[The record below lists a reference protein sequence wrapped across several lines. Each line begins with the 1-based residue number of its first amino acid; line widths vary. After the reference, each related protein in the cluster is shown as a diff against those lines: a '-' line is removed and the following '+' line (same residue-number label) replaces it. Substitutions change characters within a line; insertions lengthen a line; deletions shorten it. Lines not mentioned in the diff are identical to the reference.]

1 MPENSAEAALG
12 TRARRGVFDFLF
24 ICWIRKRC
32 AISDDMNFEH
42 FLSKYAM
49 TFIDTEKFV
58 CDVESSEKSTEDSK
72 VSKEREDDKH
82 KDGEKGE
89 QEAKEQS
96 SDWKCLEKRGW
107 VRILRTDYK
116 RTRKAFIYTHPNVT
130 AFPITSMKK
139 AIFIDKQRGVGKTK
153 KKKVI

>member
-49 TFIDTEKFV
+49 TFIDTQKFV
-58 CDVESSEKSTEDSK
+58 CGSGAASAAAAETRPYTWSS
-72 VSKEREDDKH
+72 
-82 KDGEKGE
+82 
-89 QEAKEQS
+89 
-96 SDWKCLEKRGW
+96 RG
-107 VRILRTDYK
+107 
-116 RTRKAFIYTHPNVT
+116 
-130 AFPITSMKK
+130 
-139 AIFIDKQRGVGKTK
+139 
-153 KKKVI
+153 

>member
-72 VSKEREDDKH
+72 VSKEREDDKD
-82 KDGEKGE
+82 KDEK
-89 QEAKEQS
+89 
-96 SDWKCLEKRGW
+96 LEK
-107 VRILRTDYK
+107 
-116 RTRKAFIYTHPNVT
+116 T
-130 AFPITSMKK
+130 A
-139 AIFIDKQRGVGKTK
+139 K
-153 KKKVI
+153 KKKNTEG